1 MPRSLWT
8 AEETHEPWFPELDPN
23 AAGWNAA
30 PWDATTPEEPR
41 TAIPA
46 RAPTTRPIARR
57 VVMFAKPFTF

>member
-8 AEETHEPWFPELDPN
+8 AEETQEPWFPAFDPN
-23 AAGWNAA
+23 GAGWNAV
-30 PWDATTPEEPR
+30 PWDTTTPEEPR
-41 TAIPA
+41 TAVPA